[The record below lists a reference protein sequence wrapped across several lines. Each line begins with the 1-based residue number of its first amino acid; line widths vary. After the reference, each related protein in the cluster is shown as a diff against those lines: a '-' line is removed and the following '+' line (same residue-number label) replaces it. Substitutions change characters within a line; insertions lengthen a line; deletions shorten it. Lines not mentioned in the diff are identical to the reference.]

1 MDRNDWNARYSGTEL
16 VWTAEPNRFLV
27 AEVTGLPV
35 GRALDL
41 AAGEGRNSVWLA
53 EQGWD
58 VTAVDFSDAALAK
71 ARKLARTRSVPLK
84 LVEADV
90 TQYVPTPDSYDLVVI
105 AYLHLPDPTRSQVI
119 GRASQAVAAG
129 GTLLIIGHDQTNRA
143 QGYGGPQDPAVLATP
158 EQIAAAIIGLD
169 IERAEPVGRPV
180 QTADGERVAIDQ
192 VIRAHRPGMISEL
205 QRSDVALRPA
215 NHSPTRVV
223 IVGGVAGGMSTAAR
237 LRRLDADA
245 DIIVLE
251 RSGHVSFA
259 NCGLPYFVG
268 GLIEEEEDLT
278 LQTPEQLFD
287 RFRLDVRV
295 NDEVI
300 AIDREA
306 HGVTTRSTVRGQDSA
321 VAYDKLVLSMGAA
334 PIRPPIPGYDRVR
347 TLRTVEDAAR
357 LASDVGIAPRTAVV
371 IGAGFIGLE
380 MAENL
385 VGQGID
391 VTIVEAT
398 PQVLPPLDP
407 ELAVLVS
414 DELVAHGIHVETGAG
429 VASIEERTVTLV
441 DGRVLA
447 ADLVVGAI
455 GVRPDVGIAE
465 QAGLE
470 LGPSGGIRVNEANQT
485 NDPDIY
491 AVGDAVE
498 KADAISHAT
507 SLIALANVA
516 NRQGRRVA
524 DHIAGRSSHPVP
536 SIGTAIVKVFDLV
549 AATVG
554 WNERRL
560 RAAGRPFRAIHSHP
574 YDHATYYPGATRMA
588 AKLLF
593 DPGDGTI
600 LGAQIVGRH
609 GVDKRI
615 DVIATAMATGIS
627 ADRLAD
633 LELAYAPP
641 FSSAKDPVNLLGYMA
656 ENVLSGDCD
665 VVEPPE
671 VEMLVAQGWEI
682 VDVRTHAEHA
692 AGAIAGSVNVPIDSL
707 RDHIDAFRA
716 RPVLVYCEVG
726 QRGHTATMLL
736 HELGIQARNLDGGY
750 QTWSA
755 WVRAQNQIEATT
767 APTS

>member
-1 MDRNDWNARYSGTEL
+1 MTTQPESF
-16 VWTAEPNRFLV
+16 EP
-27 AEVTGLPV
+27 P
-35 GRALDL
+35 
-41 AAGEGRNSVWLA
+41 
-53 EQGWD
+53 
-58 VTAVDFSDAALAK
+58 K
-71 ARKLARTRSVPLK
+71 
-84 LVEADV
+84 
-90 TQYVPTPDSYDLVVI
+90 
-105 AYLHLPDPTRSQVI
+105 
-119 GRASQAVAAG
+119 
-129 GTLLIIGHDQTNRA
+129 
-143 QGYGGPQDPAVLATP
+143 
-158 EQIAAAIIGLD
+158 
-169 IERAEPVGRPV
+169 
-180 QTADGERVAIDQ
+180 
-192 VIRAHRPGMISEL
+192 
-205 QRSDVALRPA
+205 
-215 NHSPTRVV
+215 RVV
-223 IVGGVAGGMSTAAR
+223 IIGGVAGGMSTATR
-237 LRRLDADA
+237 LRRLDAA
-245 DIIVLE
+245 VKITVLE

-295 NDEVI
+295 NDEVV
-300 AIDREA
+300 AIDRVA
-306 HGVTTRSTVRGQDSA
+306 HTVTTRSTVSGEETN

-334 PIRPPIPGYDRVR
+334 PVRPPILGYDRVR

-357 LASDVGIAPRTAVV
+357 LAADVDIAPASAVV

-407 ELAVLVS
+407 ELAILLS
-414 DELVAHGIHVETGAG
+414 DELAAHGVRVHAGAT
-429 VASIEERTVTLV
+429 VASIEERTVTLA

-455 GVRPDVGIAE
+455 GVRPDVRLAE
-465 QAGLE
+465 LAGLD
-470 LGPSGGIRVNEANQT
+470 LGPSGGLTVNEANQT
-485 NDPDIY
+485 NDLDIY

-524 DHIAGRSSHPVP
+524 DHIAGRRSHAVA
-536 SIGTAIVKVFDLV
+536 SLGTAIVKVFDLV

-574 YDHATYYPGATRMA
+574 FDHASYYPGATRMA
-588 AKLLF
+588 AKLIF
-593 DPGDGTI
+593 DPSDGTI
-600 LGAQIVGRH
+600 LGAQIVGRN

-615 DVIATAMATGIS
+615 DVIATAMAGGVP

-665 VVEPPE
+665 VVDPRDLESL
-671 VEMLVAQGWEI
+671 VEHGWKLI
-682 VDVRTHAEHA
+682 DVRTAEEHA
-692 AGAIAGSVNVPIDSL
+692 AGAIAGSTNVPIDSL
-707 RDHIDAFRA
+707 RDHLDRLGTGPI
-716 RPVLVYCEVG
+716 VVYCEVG
-726 QRGHTATMLL
+726 QRGHTATALL
-736 HELGIQARNLDGGY
+736 HELGMKARNLDGGY
-750 QTWSA
+750 RTWSA
-755 WVRAQNQIEATT
+755 SMRALAQREQTP
-767 APTS
+767 APTP